1 MYNLYFYK
9 ASNESG
15 SPRSVADITD
25 GAVGGAVG
33 GVVGGAI
40 ILIIFAAC
48 VYVVGIRQSC
58 RKRYNANR
66 K

>member
-1 MYNLYFYK
+1 MYNYIFK
-9 ASNESG
+9 AYDESG

-25 GAVGGAVG
+25 GAVGGT
-33 GVVGGAI
+33 VGGAI
-40 ILIIFAAC
+40 ILIIVVVC
-48 VYVVGIRQSC
+48 VAVVCIRQSC